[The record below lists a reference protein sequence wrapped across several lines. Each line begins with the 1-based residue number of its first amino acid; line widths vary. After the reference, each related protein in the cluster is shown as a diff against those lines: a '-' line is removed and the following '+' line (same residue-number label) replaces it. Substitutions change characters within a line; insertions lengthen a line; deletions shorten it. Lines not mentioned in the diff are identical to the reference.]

1 MSFRSLR
8 GNESSE
14 AANHKSDNPKLEE
27 LRVVAASQLAAS
39 SPASDASLLAASL
52 RVVCFRLLPCSQRDH
67 LSLRL
72 DARQLAGSVAFGT
85 RRRQF
90 QSGLYSGSPGLYEEI
105 LTAVPVEHKH
115 SVIPCLAGD

>member
-1 MSFRSLR
+1 MNRAERQITKATTRSSRNYGLLPR
-8 GNESSE
+8 RN
-14 AANHKSDNPKLEE
+14 LQ
-27 LRVVAASQLAAS
+27 RV
-39 SPASDASLLAASL
+39 SPASDASLPAASL
-52 RVVCFRLLPCSQRDH
+52 RVVCFRLLPCRQRDH